1 MARASREVIIEWD
14 DREIRRFTREPNG
27 DLALQL
33 FRKLAEVVLLGAKRR
48 ALVRTG
54 DMKNDMQYRIDT
66 DEIGLCAD
74 VFSPVQNPKTGFP
87 YAIMHERRKPK
98 DRRPHR
104 SLAPSLNDIRKI
116 LTK

>member
-1 MARASREVIIEWD
+1 MAKASREVVIEWD
-14 DREIRRFTREPNG
+14 AKEAKRFTSEPNG

-33 FRKLAEVVLLGAKRR
+33 FRKLAEVVLMGAKRR
-48 ALVRTG
+48 ALVLTG
-54 DMKNDMQYRIDT
+54 DMKNDMTYRIDT
-66 DEIGLCAD
+66 DDDGLCVD
-74 VFSPVQNPKTGFP
+74 VISPVQNPKTGFP

-104 SLAPSLNDIRKI
+104 SLAPALNDIRKI

>member
-1 MARASREVIIEWD
+1 MAKASREVVIEWD
-14 DREIRRFTREPNG
+14 SREVKRFTADPNG

-33 FRKLAEVVLLGAKRR
+33 FRKLADIVLLGAKRR

-54 DMKNDMQYRIDT
+54 EMRNEMTTRIMT
-66 DEIGLCAD
+66 DEQGLCAD
-74 VFSPVQNPKTGFP
+74 VISPVTNPKTGFP

-104 SLAPSLNDIRKI
+104 SLAPALNDIRKI